1 MPERKNLCFLKEI
14 KKKPKKNSKVHIN
27 AILMQKD
34 YLIQIHELLE
44 TVSPKQ

>member
-14 KKKPKKNSKVHIN
+14 KKKKKSKVHKM